1 MKRIGKD
8 GFWMA
13 AVLVVL
19 LATLALLFSPAAR
32 ADGLRN
38 SLFDQQIVNQD
49 LTVAA
54 GETLNDN
61 VAIFNGNVKVEQG
74 GYINGNLS
82 IFSGDLVLEGKIDGN
97 LAIFGGD
104 AYLAASSH
112 VSGDVSVL
120 GGKMKREANAYIG
133 GHFIGNRDDALSQTD
148 RTSDEIQAQI
158 DDVLSQIDVPSDEIQ
173 AQIDDALSQIDVTS
187 DEIQAQIDDVLSQ
200 IDVTSDEIQA
210 QIATVERMQRNPL
223 HWFLRFLG
231 RLFQAL
237 LWTLLITALVLL
249 IVWLFP
255 KQIEQITDTAQTA
268 TGLSF
273 ATGAIVVLGLALSAA
288 LFTITLCFALLA
300 FPILAIL
307 ALVMLFGW
315 AVTSCWLGQRL
326 DQFLAGQANFSW
338 HPLISVAIS
347 ALFLSAITTLS
358 WSIVACLGF
367 IIILLLGSTGSGAVI
382 VHLARSSGR
391 GPDVLTGGADAPT
404 P

>member
-1 MKRIGKD
+1 MKRIGRD

-13 AVLVVL
+13 AVLVVI
-19 LATLALLFSPAAR
+19 LATLALLFSPVAR

-61 VAIFNGNVKVEQG
+61 VAVFNGNVKVEQG
-74 GYINGNLS
+74 GHINGNLS
-82 IFSGDLVLEGKIDGN
+82 IFSGDLVLEGEIDGN

-104 AYLAASSH
+104 AYLAARSH

-133 GHFIGNRDDALSQTD
+133 GHFIGNRDDILSQID
-148 RTSDEIQAQI
+148 VASNEIQAHI
-158 DDVLSQIDVPSDEIQ
+158 DDVLSQTDMTSNEIQ
-173 AQIDDALSQIDVTS
+173 AYIDEVLSQADVTS
-187 DEIQAQIDDVLSQ
+187 H
-200 IDVTSDEIQA
+200 EIQA

-367 IIILLLGSTGSGAVI
+367 IITLLLGSTGSGAVI

-391 GPDVLTGGADAPT
+391 GPVSSLS
-404 P
+404 

>member
-13 AVLVVL
+13 AVLVVI

-54 GETLNDN
+54 GEVLNDN
-61 VAIFNGNVKVEQG
+61 VAVFNGNVKVEQG

-82 IFSGDLVLEGKIDGN
+82 IFSGDLVLEGEIDGN

-133 GHFIGNRDDALSQTD
+133 GHFIGNRDDILSQID
-148 RTSDEIQAQI
+148 VASNELQAQI
-158 DDVLSQIDVPSDEIQ
+158 DDVLSQTDMTSDEMQ
-173 AQIDDALSQIDVTS
+173 AYIDEVLSQADVTS
-187 DEIQAQIDDVLSQ
+187 TEL
-200 IDVTSDEIQA
+200 QA

-367 IIILLLGSTGSGAVI
+367 IITLLLGSTGSGAVI

>member
-1 MKRIGKD
+1 MKRIGRD

-13 AVLVVL
+13 AVLVVI

-61 VAIFNGNVKVEQG
+61 VAVFNGNVKVEQG
-74 GYINGNLS
+74 GHINGNLS

-133 GHFIGNRDDALSQTD
+133 GHFIGNRDDILSQID
-148 RTSDEIQAQI
+148 VASNEIQAHI
-158 DDVLSQIDVPSDEIQ
+158 DDVLSQTDMTSNEIQ
-173 AQIDDALSQIDVTS
+173 AY
-187 DEIQAQIDDVLSQ
+187 IDDVLSQ
-200 IDVTSDEIQA
+200 ADVTSHEIQA

-367 IIILLLGSTGSGAVI
+367 IITLLLGSTGSGAVI

-391 GPDVLTGGADAPT
+391 GPVSSLS
-404 P
+404 

>member
-1 MKRIGKD
+1 MKRIGRD

-13 AVLVVL
+13 AVLVVI

-38 SLFDQQIVNQD
+38 SFFDQQIVNQD

-61 VAIFNGNVKVEQG
+61 VAVFNGNVKVEQG
-74 GYINGNLS
+74 GHINGNLS
-82 IFSGDLVLEGKIDGN
+82 IFSGDLVLEGEIDGN

-133 GHFIGNRDDALSQTD
+133 GHFIGNRDDILSQIDVASNEIQAHIDDVLSQTD
-148 RTSDEIQAQI
+148 MTSDEIQAYI
-158 DDVLSQIDVPSDEIQ
+158 DDVLSQT
-173 AQIDDALSQIDVTS
+173 DVTS
-187 DEIQAQIDDVLSQ
+187 H
-200 IDVTSDEIQA
+200 EIQA
-210 QIATVERMQRNPL
+210 QIATAERMQRNPL

-273 ATGAIVVLGLALSAA
+273 ATGAIVVLGLALSAV

-367 IIILLLGSTGSGAVI
+367 IITLLLGSTGSGAVI

-391 GPDVLTGGADAPT
+391 GPDVLTGGTDAPT

>member
-1 MKRIGKD
+1 MKRIGRD

-13 AVLVVL
+13 AVLVVI

-61 VAIFNGNVKVEQG
+61 VAVFNGNVKVEQG

-82 IFSGDLVLEGKIDGN
+82 IFSGDLVLEGEIDGN

-133 GHFIGNRDDALSQTD
+133 GHFIGNRDDILSQID
-148 RTSDEIQAQI
+148 VASNEIQAHI
-158 DDVLSQIDVPSDEIQ
+158 DDVLSQTDMTSNEIQ
-173 AQIDDALSQIDVTS
+173 AY
-187 DEIQAQIDDVLSQ
+187 IDDVLSQ
-200 IDVTSDEIQA
+200 TDVTSHEIQA

-367 IIILLLGSTGSGAVI
+367 IITLLLGSTGSGAVI

-391 GPDVLTGGADAPT
+391 GPVSSLS
-404 P
+404 

>member
-1 MKRIGKD
+1 MKRIGRD

-13 AVLVVL
+13 AVLVVI

-61 VAIFNGNVKVEQG
+61 IAVFNGNVKVEQG

-82 IFSGDLVLEGKIDGN
+82 IFSGDLVLEGEIDGN

-104 AYLAASSH
+104 AYLAARSH

-133 GHFIGNRDDALSQTD
+133 GHFIGNRDDILSQID
-148 RTSDEIQAQI
+148 VASNEIQAYI
-158 DDVLSQIDVPSDEIQ
+158 DDVLSQTDMTSNEMQAYIDEV
-173 AQIDDALSQIDVTS
+173 LSQADVTS
-187 DEIQAQIDDVLSQ
+187 H
-200 IDVTSDEIQA
+200 EIQA

-367 IIILLLGSTGSGAVI
+367 IITLLLGSTGSGAVI

-391 GPDVLTGGADAPT
+391 GPDVLTGGTDAPT

>member
-1 MKRIGKD
+1 MKRIGRD

-13 AVLVVL
+13 AVLVVI

-61 VAIFNGNVKVEQG
+61 VAVFNGNVKVEQG
-74 GYINGNLS
+74 GHINGNLS

-133 GHFIGNRDDALSQTD
+133 GHFIGNRDDILSQID
-148 RTSDEIQAQI
+148 VASNEIQAHI
-158 DDVLSQIDVPSDEIQ
+158 DDVLSQTDMTSNEMQAYIDEV
-173 AQIDDALSQIDVTS
+173 LSQADVTS
-187 DEIQAQIDDVLSQ
+187 TEL
-200 IDVTSDEIQA
+200 QA

-367 IIILLLGSTGSGAVI
+367 IITLLLGSTGSGAVI

-391 GPDVLTGGADAPT
+391 GPVSSLS
-404 P
+404 

>member
-1 MKRIGKD
+1 MKRIGRD
-8 GFWMA
+8 VFWMA
-13 AVLVVL
+13 AVLVVI

-61 VAIFNGNVKVEQG
+61 VAVFNGNVKVEQG
-74 GYINGNLS
+74 GHINGNLS

-133 GHFIGNRDDALSQTD
+133 GHFIGNRDDILSQID
-148 RTSDEIQAQI
+148 VASNEIQAHI
-158 DDVLSQIDVPSDEIQ
+158 DDVLSQTDMTSNEMQAYIDEV
-173 AQIDDALSQIDVTS
+173 LSQADVTS
-187 DEIQAQIDDVLSQ
+187 H
-200 IDVTSDEIQA
+200 EIQA
-210 QIATVERMQRNPL
+210 QIATAERMQRNPL

-367 IIILLLGSTGSGAVI
+367 IITLLLGSTGSGAVI

-391 GPDVLTGGADAPT
+391 GPVSSLS
-404 P
+404 

>member
-1 MKRIGKD
+1 MKRIGQD

-13 AVLVVL
+13 AVLVVI

-61 VAIFNGNVKVEQG
+61 VAVFNGNVKVEQG

-133 GHFIGNRDDALSQTD
+133 GHFIGNRDD
-148 RTSDEIQAQI
+148 I
-158 DDVLSQIDVPSDEIQ
+158 LSQIDVASDELQ
-173 AQIDDALSQIDVTS
+173 AYIDEVLSQTDMTSNEMQAYIDEVLSQADVTS
-187 DEIQAQIDDVLSQ
+187 DEL
-200 IDVTSDEIQA
+200 QA
-210 QIATVERMQRNPL
+210 QIAMVERMQRNNPL

-367 IIILLLGSTGSGAVI
+367 IITLLLGSTGSGAVI

-391 GPDVLTGGADAPT
+391 GPVSSLS
-404 P
+404 

>member
-8 GFWMA
+8 GFWIA
-13 AVLVVL
+13 AVLVVI

-61 VAIFNGNVKVEQG
+61 VAVFNGNVKVEQG
-74 GYINGNLS
+74 GHINGNLS
-82 IFSGDLVLEGKIDGN
+82 IFSGDLVLEGEIDGN

-133 GHFIGNRDDALSQTD
+133 GHFIGNRDDILSQID
-148 RTSDEIQAQI
+148 VASNELQAQI
-158 DDVLSQIDVPSDEIQ
+158 DDVLSQTDMTSDEMQ
-173 AQIDDALSQIDVTS
+173 AYIDEVLSQADVTS
-187 DEIQAQIDDVLSQ
+187 TEL
-200 IDVTSDEIQA
+200 QA

-367 IIILLLGSTGSGAVI
+367 IITLLLGSTGSGAVI

-391 GPDVLTGGADAPT
+391 GPVSSLS
-404 P
+404 

>member
-13 AVLVVL
+13 AVLVVI

-32 ADGLRN
+32 ADGLHN

-54 GETLNDN
+54 GERLNDN
-61 VAIFNGNVKVEQG
+61 VTVFNGNVKVEQG

-82 IFSGDLVLEGKIDGN
+82 IFSGDLVLEGEIDGN

-133 GHFIGNRDDALSQTD
+133 GHFIGNRDD
-148 RTSDEIQAQI
+148 I
-158 DDVLSQIDVPSDEIQ
+158 LSQIDVASDELQ
-173 AQIDDALSQIDVTS
+173 AQIDEVLSQTDMTSDEMQAYIDEVLSQADVTS
-187 DEIQAQIDDVLSQ
+187 TEL
-200 IDVTSDEIQA
+200 QA

-367 IIILLLGSTGSGAVI
+367 IITLLLGSTGSGAVV

-391 GPDVLTGGADAPT
+391 GPVSSLS
-404 P
+404 

>member
-8 GFWMA
+8 GFWVA

-61 VAIFNGNVKVEQG
+61 VAVFNGNVKVEQG

-82 IFSGDLVLEGKIDGN
+82 IFSGDLVLEGEIDGN

-133 GHFIGNRDDALSQTD
+133 GHFIGNRDD
-148 RTSDEIQAQI
+148 I
-158 DDVLSQIDVPSDEIQ
+158 LSQIDVASDELQ
-173 AQIDDALSQIDVTS
+173 AYIDEVLSQTDMTSNEMQAYIDEVLSQADVTS
-187 DEIQAQIDDVLSQ
+187 DEL
-200 IDVTSDEIQA
+200 QA

-367 IIILLLGSTGSGAVI
+367 IITLLLGSTGSGAVI

-391 GPDVLTGGADAPT
+391 GPVSSLS
-404 P
+404 

>member
-1 MKRIGKD
+1 MKRIGRD

-13 AVLVVL
+13 AVLVVI

-61 VAIFNGNVKVEQG
+61 VAVFNGDVKVEQG

-82 IFSGDLVLEGKIDGN
+82 IFSGDLVLEGEIDGN

-133 GHFIGNRDDALSQTD
+133 GHFIGNRDDILSQID
-148 RTSDEIQAQI
+148 VASNEIQAHI
-158 DDVLSQIDVPSDEIQ
+158 DDVLSQTDMTSNEMQ
-173 AQIDDALSQIDVTS
+173 AY
-187 DEIQAQIDDVLSQ
+187 IDDVLSQ
-200 IDVTSDEIQA
+200 ADVTSHEIQA

-367 IIILLLGSTGSGAVI
+367 IITLLLGSTGSGAVI

-391 GPDVLTGGADAPT
+391 GPVSSLS
-404 P
+404 

>member
-1 MKRIGKD
+1 MKRIGRD
-8 GFWMA
+8 VFWMA
-13 AVLVVL
+13 AVLVVI

-38 SLFDQQIVNQD
+38 SFFDQQIVNQD

-61 VAIFNGNVKVEQG
+61 VAVFNGNVKVEQG

-82 IFSGDLVLEGKIDGN
+82 IFSGDLVLEGEIDGN

-104 AYLAASSH
+104 AYLAARSH

-133 GHFIGNRDDALSQTD
+133 GHFIGNRDDILSQID
-148 RTSDEIQAQI
+148 VASNEIQAHI
-158 DDVLSQIDVPSDEIQ
+158 DDVLSQTDMTSNEMQ
-173 AQIDDALSQIDVTS
+173 AY
-187 DEIQAQIDDVLSQ
+187 IDDVLSQ
-200 IDVTSDEIQA
+200 ADVTSTELQA

-273 ATGAIVVLGLALSAA
+273 ATGAIVVLGLALSAV

-367 IIILLLGSTGSGAVI
+367 IITLLLGSTGSGAVI

-391 GPDVLTGGADAPT
+391 GPVSSLS
-404 P
+404 

>member
-8 GFWMA
+8 GFWVA

-61 VAIFNGNVKVEQG
+61 VAVFNGNVKVEQG
-74 GYINGNLS
+74 GHINGNLS
-82 IFSGDLVLEGKIDGN
+82 IFSGDLVLEGEIDGN

-133 GHFIGNRDDALSQTD
+133 GHFIGNRDDILSQID
-148 RTSDEIQAQI
+148 VASNEIQAHI
-158 DDVLSQIDVPSDEIQ
+158 DDVLSQTDMTSNEMQAYIDEV
-173 AQIDDALSQIDVTS
+173 LSQADVTS
-187 DEIQAQIDDVLSQ
+187 DEL
-200 IDVTSDEIQA
+200 QA

-255 KQIEQITDTAQTA
+255 KQIEQITATAQTA

-367 IIILLLGSTGSGAVI
+367 IITLLLGSTGSGAVI

-391 GPDVLTGGADAPT
+391 GPVSSLS
-404 P
+404 

>member
-38 SLFDQQIVNQD
+38 SFFDQQIVNQD

-61 VAIFNGNVKVEQG
+61 VAVFNGNVKVEQG
-74 GYINGNLS
+74 GHINGNLS
-82 IFSGDLVLEGKIDGN
+82 IFSGDLVLEGEIDGN

-104 AYLAASSH
+104 AYLAARSH

-133 GHFIGNRDDALSQTD
+133 GHFIGNRDDILSQID
-148 RTSDEIQAQI
+148 VASNEIQAHI
-158 DDVLSQIDVPSDEIQ
+158 DDVLSQTDMTSNEIQ
-173 AQIDDALSQIDVTS
+173 AYIDEVLSQADVTS
-187 DEIQAQIDDVLSQ
+187 H
-200 IDVTSDEIQA
+200 EIQA

-315 AVTSCWLGQRL
+315 AVTSCWLGQHL

-358 WSIVACLGF
+358 WSIVACFGF
-367 IIILLLGSTGSGAVI
+367 IITLLLGSTGSGAVI

-391 GPDVLTGGADAPT
+391 GPVSSLS
-404 P
+404 

>member
-13 AVLVVL
+13 AVLVVI

-38 SLFDQQIVNQD
+38 SFFDQQIVNQD

-61 VAIFNGNVKVEQG
+61 VAVFNGNVKVEQG

-82 IFSGDLVLEGKIDGN
+82 IFSGDLVLEGEIDGN

-133 GHFIGNRDDALSQTD
+133 GHFIGNRDEILSQID
-148 RTSDEIQAQI
+148 VASNEIQAQI
-158 DDVLSQIDVPSDEIQ
+158 DDVLSQTDMTSDEMQ
-173 AQIDDALSQIDVTS
+173 AYIDEVLSQADVTS
-187 DEIQAQIDDVLSQ
+187 TEL
-200 IDVTSDEIQA
+200 QA
-210 QIATVERMQRNPL
+210 QIAMVERMQRNPL

-367 IIILLLGSTGSGAVI
+367 IITLLLGSTGSGAVI

-391 GPDVLTGGADAPT
+391 GPVSSLS
-404 P
+404 

>member
-1 MKRIGKD
+1 MKRIGRD

-13 AVLVVL
+13 AVLVVI

-61 VAIFNGNVKVEQG
+61 VAVFNGNVKVEQG
-74 GYINGNLS
+74 GHINGNLS

-133 GHFIGNRDDALSQTD
+133 GHFIGNRDDILSQID
-148 RTSDEIQAQI
+148 VASNEIQAHI
-158 DDVLSQIDVPSDEIQ
+158 DDVLSQTDMTSNEMQAYIDEV
-173 AQIDDALSQIDVTS
+173 LSQADVTS
-187 DEIQAQIDDVLSQ
+187 H
-200 IDVTSDEIQA
+200 EIQA

-367 IIILLLGSTGSGAVI
+367 IITLLLGSTGSGAVI

-391 GPDVLTGGADAPT
+391 GPVSSLS
-404 P
+404 

>member
-1 MKRIGKD
+1 MKRIGRD
-8 GFWMA
+8 GLWMA

-61 VAIFNGNVKVEQG
+61 VAVFNGNVKVEQG

-133 GHFIGNRDDALSQTD
+133 GHFIGNRDD
-148 RTSDEIQAQI
+148 I
-158 DDVLSQIDVPSDEIQ
+158 LSQIDVASNEIQ
-173 AQIDDALSQIDVTS
+173 AHIDEVLSQTDMTSNEIQAYIDEVLSQADVTS
-187 DEIQAQIDDVLSQ
+187 H
-200 IDVTSDEIQA
+200 EIQA

-255 KQIEQITDTAQTA
+255 KQIEQITATAQTA

-367 IIILLLGSTGSGAVI
+367 IITLLLGSTGSGAVI

-391 GPDVLTGGADAPT
+391 GPVSSLS
-404 P
+404 

>member
-1 MKRIGKD
+1 MKRIGRD

-13 AVLVVL
+13 AVLVVI

-61 VAIFNGNVKVEQG
+61 VAVFNGNVKVEQG
-74 GYINGNLS
+74 GHINGNLS
-82 IFSGDLVLEGKIDGN
+82 IFSGDLVLEGEIDGN

-104 AYLAASSH
+104 AYLAARSH

-133 GHFIGNRDDALSQTD
+133 GHFIGNRDDILSQID
-148 RTSDEIQAQI
+148 VASNEIQAHI
-158 DDVLSQIDVPSDEIQ
+158 DDVLSQTDMTSNEIQ
-173 AQIDDALSQIDVTS
+173 AYIDEVLSQADVTS
-187 DEIQAQIDDVLSQ
+187 H
-200 IDVTSDEIQA
+200 EIQA

-367 IIILLLGSTGSGAVI
+367 IITLLLGSTGSGAVI

-391 GPDVLTGGADAPT
+391 GPVSSLS
-404 P
+404 

>member
-13 AVLVVL
+13 AVLVVI

-173 AQIDDALSQIDVTS
+173 AQIDDALSQID
-187 DEIQAQIDDVLSQ
+187 SQ
-200 IDVTSDEIQA
+200 IDVPSDEIQA

-367 IIILLLGSTGSGAVI
+367 IITLLLGSTGSGAVI

-391 GPDVLTGGADAPT
+391 GPDVLTGSADAPT

>member
-8 GFWMA
+8 GFWVA

-19 LATLALLFSPAAR
+19 LATLVLLFSPAAR

-61 VAIFNGNVKVEQG
+61 VAVFNGNVKVEQG

-82 IFSGDLVLEGKIDGN
+82 IFSGDLVLEGEIDGN

-133 GHFIGNRDDALSQTD
+133 GHFIGNRDDILSQID
-148 RTSDEIQAQI
+148 VASNEIQAQI
-158 DDVLSQIDVPSDEIQ
+158 DDVLSQTDMTSDEMQ
-173 AQIDDALSQIDVTS
+173 AYIDEVLSQADVTS
-187 DEIQAQIDDVLSQ
+187 TEL
-200 IDVTSDEIQA
+200 QA
-210 QIATVERMQRNPL
+210 QIAMVERMQRNPL

-367 IIILLLGSTGSGAVI
+367 IITLLVGSTGSGAVI

-391 GPDVLTGGADAPT
+391 GPVSSLS
-404 P
+404 

>member
-38 SLFDQQIVNQD
+38 SFFDQQIVNQD

-61 VAIFNGNVKVEQG
+61 VAVFNGNVKVEQG
-74 GYINGNLS
+74 GHINGNLS
-82 IFSGDLVLEGKIDGN
+82 IFSGDLVLEGEIDGN

-104 AYLAASSH
+104 AYLAARSH

-133 GHFIGNRDDALSQTD
+133 GHFIGNRDDILSQID
-148 RTSDEIQAQI
+148 VASNEIQAHI
-158 DDVLSQIDVPSDEIQ
+158 DDVLSQTDMTSNEIQ
-173 AQIDDALSQIDVTS
+173 AYIDEVLSQADVTS
-187 DEIQAQIDDVLSQ
+187 H
-200 IDVTSDEIQA
+200 EIQA

-315 AVTSCWLGQRL
+315 AVTSCWLGQ
-326 DQFLAGQANFSW
+326 
-338 HPLISVAIS
+338 
-347 ALFLSAITTLS
+347 
-358 WSIVACLGF
+358 
-367 IIILLLGSTGSGAVI
+367 
-382 VHLARSSGR
+382 HLEIGR
-391 GPDVLTGGADAPT
+391 AHV
-404 P
+404 

>member
-1 MKRIGKD
+1 MKRIGRD

-13 AVLVVL
+13 AVLVVI

-61 VAIFNGNVKVEQG
+61 VAVFNGNVKVEQG
-74 GYINGNLS
+74 GHINGNLS

-133 GHFIGNRDDALSQTD
+133 GHFIGNRDDILSQID
-148 RTSDEIQAQI
+148 VASNEIQAHI
-158 DDVLSQIDVPSDEIQ
+158 DDVLSQTDMTSNEMQAYIDEV
-173 AQIDDALSQIDVTS
+173 LSQADVTS
-187 DEIQAQIDDVLSQ
+187 H
-200 IDVTSDEIQA
+200 EIQA

-255 KQIEQITDTAQTA
+255 KQIEQITATAQTA

-367 IIILLLGSTGSGAVI
+367 IITLLLGSTGSGAVI

-391 GPDVLTGGADAPT
+391 GPVSSLS
-404 P
+404 

>member
-8 GFWMA
+8 GFWVA

-61 VAIFNGNVKVEQG
+61 VAVFNGNVKVEQG
-74 GYINGNLS
+74 GHINGNLS
-82 IFSGDLVLEGKIDGN
+82 IFSGDLVLEGEIDGN

-133 GHFIGNRDDALSQTD
+133 GHFIGNRDDILSQID
-148 RTSDEIQAQI
+148 VASNEIQAHI
-158 DDVLSQIDVPSDEIQ
+158 DDVLSQTDMTSNEMQAYIDEV
-173 AQIDDALSQIDVTS
+173 LSQADVTS
-187 DEIQAQIDDVLSQ
+187 DEL
-200 IDVTSDEIQA
+200 QA

-367 IIILLLGSTGSGAVI
+367 IITLLLGSTGSGAVI

-391 GPDVLTGGADAPT
+391 GPVSSLS
-404 P
+404 

>member
-61 VAIFNGNVKVEQG
+61 VAVFNGNVKVEQG
-74 GYINGNLS
+74 GHINGNLS
-82 IFSGDLVLEGKIDGN
+82 IFSGDLVLEGEIDGN

-104 AYLAASSH
+104 AYLAARSH

-133 GHFIGNRDDALSQTD
+133 GHFIGNRDDILSQID
-148 RTSDEIQAQI
+148 VASNEIQAHI
-158 DDVLSQIDVPSDEIQ
+158 DDVLSQTDMTSNEIQ
-173 AQIDDALSQIDVTS
+173 AY
-187 DEIQAQIDDVLSQ
+187 IDDVLSQ
-200 IDVTSDEIQA
+200 TDVTSHEIQA

-255 KQIEQITDTAQTA
+255 KQLEQITDTAQTA

-367 IIILLLGSTGSGAVI
+367 IITLLLGSTGSGAVI

-391 GPDVLTGGADAPT
+391 GPVSSLS
-404 P
+404 

>member
-1 MKRIGKD
+1 MKRIGRD

-13 AVLVVL
+13 AVLVVI

-61 VAIFNGNVKVEQG
+61 VAVFNGNVKVEQG

-82 IFSGDLVLEGKIDGN
+82 IFSGDLVLEGEIDGN

-133 GHFIGNRDDALSQTD
+133 GHFIGNRDDILSQID
-148 RTSDEIQAQI
+148 VASNEIQAHI
-158 DDVLSQIDVPSDEIQ
+158 DDVLSQTDMTSNEIQ
-173 AQIDDALSQIDVTS
+173 AYIDEVLSQADVTS
-187 DEIQAQIDDVLSQ
+187 TEL
-200 IDVTSDEIQA
+200 QA

-300 FPILAIL
+300 FPVLAIL

-367 IIILLLGSTGSGAVI
+367 IITLLLGSTGSGAVI

-391 GPDVLTGGADAPT
+391 GPVSSLS
-404 P
+404 

>member
-13 AVLVVL
+13 AVLVVI

-61 VAIFNGNVKVEQG
+61 VTVFNGNVKVEQG
-74 GYINGNLS
+74 GHINGNLS

-104 AYLAASSH
+104 AYLTASSH

-133 GHFIGNRDDALSQTD
+133 GHVIGNRDDILSQTD
-148 RTSDEIQAQI
+148 RTSDEIQGH
-158 DDVLSQIDVPSDEIQ
+158 
-173 AQIDDALSQIDVTS
+173 IDDALSQIDVTS

-300 FPILAIL
+300 FPVLAIL

-358 WSIVACLGF
+358 WSIVAYLGF
-367 IIILLLGSTGSGAVI
+367 IITLLLGSTGSGAVI

-391 GPDVLTGGADAPT
+391 GPDVLTGGADAPRPDAPT

>member
-13 AVLVVL
+13 AVLVVI

-38 SLFDQQIVNQD
+38 SFFDQQIVNQD

-61 VAIFNGNVKVEQG
+61 VAVFNGNVKVEQG

-82 IFSGDLVLEGKIDGN
+82 IFSGDLVLEGEIDGN

-133 GHFIGNRDDALSQTD
+133 GHFIGNRDEILSQID
-148 RTSDEIQAQI
+148 VASNEIQAQI
-158 DDVLSQIDVPSDEIQ
+158 DDVLSQTDMTSDEMQ
-173 AQIDDALSQIDVTS
+173 AYIDEVLSQADVTS
-187 DEIQAQIDDVLSQ
+187 TEL
-200 IDVTSDEIQA
+200 QA
-210 QIATVERMQRNPL
+210 QIAMVERMQRNPL

-367 IIILLLGSTGSGAVI
+367 IITLLVGSTGSGAVI

-391 GPDVLTGGADAPT
+391 GPVSSLS
-404 P
+404 